1 MLALNSLPF
10 FFTSI
15 KKKKGKLL
23 SNIFSKDPG
32 LKIQLLRSGERA

>member
-10 FFTSI
+10 FHFYE
-15 KKKKGKLL
+15 KKKGKLL